1 MEASVA
7 STCSRVEMEAMNSEM
22 AGMESR
28 DHDSAEAIAG
38 QNKRITSTVLKQEI
52 ADLKSQLQNSQRQ
65 ITNPMEKQF
74 ALENF

>member
-1 MEASVA
+1 
-7 STCSRVEMEAMNSEM
+7 
-22 AGMESR
+22 MESR

-52 ADLKSQLQNSQRQ
+52 ADLKSQSQNSQRQ

-74 ALENF
+74 PLEHF

>member
-1 MEASVA
+1 
-7 STCSRVEMEAMNSEM
+7 
-22 AGMESR
+22 MESR

-38 QNKRITSTVLKQEI
+38 QNKRNTSTVLKQEI
-52 ADLKSQLQNSQRQ
+52 ADLKSKLQTSQRQ